1 MSLKKKKKDFC
12 FERCICTYCKNC
24 TVLYQKLWLL
34 LLILSGCGVSVWYF
48 VFIPEISL
56 KIVNMYLKKQM
67 LNGEENLLNLMHLSA
82 L

>member
-1 MSLKKKKKDFC
+1 M
-12 FERCICTYCKNC
+12 
-24 TVLYQKLWLL
+24 
-34 LLILSGCGVSVWYF
+34 SVWYF